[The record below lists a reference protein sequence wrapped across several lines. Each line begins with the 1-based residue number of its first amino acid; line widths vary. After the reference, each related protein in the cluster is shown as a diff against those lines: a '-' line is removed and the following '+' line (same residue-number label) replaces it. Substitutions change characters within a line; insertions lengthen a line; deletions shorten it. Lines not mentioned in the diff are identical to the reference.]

1 MCGETGNATPFSSPD
16 PVFSPQRAV
25 ACACYLSDQFR
36 FLNAEYFGTFR
47 AVQPF
52 NRFPLATASSD
63 SDQRKLKIDVLLN
76 HFRTGLV
83 RGFIT
88 FFFSKKGVHFS
99 YTPMFSVDRRAAA
112 AAAALIFAATASLGA
127 ATDENAETAGTG
139 KADAAFDKT
148 LGQLIGEPGGP
159 PGAIAVVQRGHH
171 PVKVFRKG
179 VADQKTGARIL
190 VPDRFRIG
198 SVGKAFNGAVAL
210 QLVAQG
216 KLSLSDTIGQRL
228 PTLPPAWHNVT
239 LGQLLNH
246 TSGLPNFT
254 KDPGWQRAAQ
264 EGEYLSPM
272 DLIGLVSAQPL
283 AFPPGSSYA
292 YSNTDN
298 IVVGLFAE
306 MATGLS
312 YDLLLYQLVFD
323 PLRLRH
329 TVMSLGFSMQGPFV
343 HGYDNNATGERDD
356 ISEALNMSEVW
367 AAGAQ
372 ISSLFDLNRF
382 IRATPEASCLAARRG
397 PLRPTSCP
405 AGSPSRKDPA
415 RTRRGWPSS
424 STTLGAGPSTGTRA
438 TSPATR
444 PSP

>member
-1 MCGETGNATPFSSPD
+1 
-16 PVFSPQRAV
+16 
-25 ACACYLSDQFR
+25 
-36 FLNAEYFGTFR
+36 
-47 AVQPF
+47 
-52 NRFPLATASSD
+52 
-63 SDQRKLKIDVLLN
+63 
-76 HFRTGLV
+76 
-83 RGFIT
+83 
-88 FFFSKKGVHFS
+88 
-99 YTPMFSVDRRAAA
+99 MFSVARRAAA
-112 AAAALIFAATASLGA
+112 AAAALALAATASLGA
-127 ATDENAETAGTG
+127 ETGGETG

-148 LGQLIGEPGGP
+148 LGQLIREPGGP

-171 PVKVFRKG
+171 VKVFRKG
-179 VADQKTGARIL
+179 VADQKTGAPIH
-190 VPDRFRIG
+190 VGDRWRIG

-228 PTLPPAWHNVT
+228 PALPFAWHNVT

-254 KDPGWQRAAQ
+254 NAPGWQRAAQ

-298 IVVGLFAE
+298 IVVALFAE

-323 PLRLRH
+323 PLHLRR
-329 TVMSLGFSMQGPFV
+329 TVMPLGFSMLQPFV

-356 ISEALNMSEVW
+356 ISEALNMSAVW
-367 AAGAQ
+367 AAGAL
-372 ISSLFDLNRF
+372 ISSLFDSNRF
-382 IRATPEASCLAARRG
+382 IRAY
-397 PLRPTSCP
+397 
-405 AGSPSRKDPA
+405 AGGKLF
-415 RTRRGWPSS
+415 G
-424 STTLGAGPSTGTRA
+424 GATRA
-438 TSPATR
+438 AQTDFVPGGESEPKGPGENSAGMGLFKYDTRCGTVYGHTGNFPGYTAITVSSPDGRRSFVMLVSTHLDKAAGVPATFEFWR
-444 PSP
+444 KTAEDGVCAALAR

>member
-1 MCGETGNATPFSSPD
+1 
-16 PVFSPQRAV
+16 
-25 ACACYLSDQFR
+25 
-36 FLNAEYFGTFR
+36 
-47 AVQPF
+47 VQPF

-63 SDQRKLKIDVLLN
+63 SDQRKLKIDGLLN

-83 RGFIT
+83 RSFIT
-88 FFFSKKGVHFS
+88 FFFSNKGVHFS
-99 YTPMFSVDRRAAA
+99 SPPMFSVDRRAVA

-127 ATDENAETAGTG
+127 ATDENAETAGAAN
-139 KADAAFDKT
+139 ADAAFDKT
-148 LGQLIGEPGGP
+148 LGQLIDQPGGP
-159 PGAIAVVQRGHH
+159 PGAIAVVQRDHQ

-179 VADQKTGARIL
+179 VADQETGARIL
-190 VPDRFRIG
+190 VPDRFRVG

-216 KLSLSDTIGQRL
+216 KLSLSDAIGQRL
-228 PTLPPAWHNVT
+228 PTLPAAWHNVT

-323 PLRLRH
+323 RLHLRH
-329 TVMSLGFSMQGPFV
+329 TVMSLGFSMQEPFV

-382 IRATPEASCLAARRG
+382 IRSY
-397 PLRPTSCP
+397 
-405 AGSPSRKDPA
+405 AGGKLF
-415 RTRRGWPSS
+415 G
-424 STTLGAGPSTGTRA
+424 GATRA
-438 TSPATR
+438 AQTDFVPGGESEPKGPGENSAGMALFKYDTRCGTVYGHTGNFPGYTTIAVSSPDGRRSFVMLVSTQLDKAAGVPATFR
-444 PSP
+444 FWRRTAEDGVCAALAR